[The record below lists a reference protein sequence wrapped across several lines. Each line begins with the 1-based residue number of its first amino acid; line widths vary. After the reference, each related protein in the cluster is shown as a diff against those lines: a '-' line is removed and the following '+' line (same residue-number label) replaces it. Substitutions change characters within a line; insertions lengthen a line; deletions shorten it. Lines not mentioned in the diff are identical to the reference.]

1 MDGLREAPAGVLGLG
16 SVTGSEA
23 SFERLVVDHLDR
35 GYRLAAVILG
45 DTGEAE
51 EAVSDAALLAWRS
64 RNGLRDPA
72 RFDAWF
78 TRILVN
84 TCRDRLRTRRRRPI
98 VEVLPSAPF
107 EPTEPGD
114 FRDLVHTR
122 DELGRAFERLSANDR
137 ITLALRF
144 WADLPIESIAERLD
158 VPAGTVKSRLHN
170 AVARLR
176 AQLDSPEND

>member
-1 MDGLREAPAGVLGLG
+1 M
-16 SVTGSEA
+16 GSEA
-23 SFERLVVDHLDR
+23 SFERLIVDHLDR

-45 DTGEAE
+45 NAADAE
-51 EAVSDAALLAWRS
+51 EAVSDAAMLAWRS

-84 TCRDRLRTRRRRPI
+84 TCRDRLRSRRRRPI
-98 VEVLPSAPF
+98 VEVLPTAPF
-107 EPTEPGD
+107 ELTEPGD

-122 DELGRAFERLSANDR
+122 DELGRAFERLSADDR
-137 ITLALRF
+137 ITLGLRF
-144 WADLPIESIAERLD
+144 WGDLPVDSIAERLD

-176 AQLDSPEND
+176 AELQSPENHR